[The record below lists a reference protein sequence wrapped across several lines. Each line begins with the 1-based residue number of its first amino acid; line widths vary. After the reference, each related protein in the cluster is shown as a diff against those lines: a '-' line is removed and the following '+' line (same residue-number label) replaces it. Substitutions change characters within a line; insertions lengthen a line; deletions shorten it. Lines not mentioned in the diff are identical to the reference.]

1 MTSTEEFI
9 RAVYRMA
16 DGDVLDVEGW
26 RTAFTED
33 GVFNVAGRDDETF
46 RGEELSRAITINATV
61 LPDIHRELLR
71 VNVMD
76 NVVAVETMTYGTHLG
91 PFPTPAGPIAPT
103 GATISVPSADFI
115 YLRDGKIETFNT
127 YLLQN
132 VWFAQ
137 LGIHPDFAA
146 AIGKSADAS

>member
-1 MTSTEEFI
+1 MRDTEEFI

-16 DGDVLDVEGW
+16 DADVLDVEGW
-26 RTAFTED
+26 RNAFTED
-33 GVFNVAGRDDETF
+33 GVFSVAGRDDETF
-46 RGEELSRAITINATV
+46 RGQELSRAITFNATV
-61 LPDIHRELLR
+61 LPDLHRELIR

-76 NVVAVETMTYGTHLG
+76 HVVAVETMTYGTHLG
-91 PFPTPAGPIAPT
+91 PFPTPDGPIPPT

-115 YLRDGKIETFNT
+115 YLHDGKIATFKT

-137 LGIHPDFAA
+137 LGVRPDFTG
-146 AIGKSADAS
+146 AIKKSANTG